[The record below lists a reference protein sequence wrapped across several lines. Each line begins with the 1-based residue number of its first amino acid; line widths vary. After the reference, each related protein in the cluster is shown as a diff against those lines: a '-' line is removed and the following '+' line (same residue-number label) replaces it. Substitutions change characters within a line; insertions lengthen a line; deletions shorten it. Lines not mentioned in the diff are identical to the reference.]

1 MATFSPK
8 EIFFAL
14 LDLSIKQKFPD
25 IHLNPNRLPTVRN
38 RSGEIELVE
47 TLQVGQ
53 ENITLSVLTGADIT
67 QIIEEIIPA
76 KGYEKFAT
84 VLELDASYQYQDGT
98 KYRVNCYMDV
108 SGPNIALRQIPSDI
122 PSLEDLSL
130 GDVVKNICTAPK
142 GLFLVTGPTGSGKS
156 TTLAA
161 MIEYINQTQ
170 KKHIITIEDPIEFAF
185 QSKKSLINQRE
196 IGHHTHGFHSAIRAT
211 MREDPDIIMVGEMR
225 DPETIKAAITLAETG
240 HLVFST
246 LHTNDTVQSIDRMI
260 DVFPGAQQNQI
271 RMQLAM
277 SLVGILSQRLLP
289 RQDNTGRI
297 PAREI
302 LLNNDAI
309 RNLIM
314 TGNTHQIYS
323 MIEIGGNAGM
333 ILMDKYLLFLY
344 EKNYISRETLFSFT
358 RDKDSMEMM
367 VD

>member
-1 MATFSPK
+1 MSLTPK

-14 LDLSIKQKFPD
+14 LQLSVAEDFSD
-25 IHLNPNRLPTVRN
+25 IHLNPNRLPTIRN
-38 RSGEIELVE
+38 RSGEIEAVE
-47 TLQVGQ
+47 RLQIGQ
-53 ENITLSVLTGADIT
+53 ESITLTPVNDGDISKM
-67 QIIEEIIPA
+67 IEEIITS
-76 KGYEKFAT
+76 KGYEKFVT
-84 VLELDASYQYQDGT
+84 VLELDASYQYVDGT

-108 SGPNIALRQIPSDI
+108 SGPNIALRKIPSNI
-122 PSLEDLSL
+122 PTFEDLSL
-130 GDVVKNICTAPK
+130 WDVIKTVCTSPK

-156 TTLAA
+156 TTLAS

-185 QSKKSLINQRE
+185 HSKKSLINQRE

-260 DVFPGAQQNQI
+260 DVFPWQQQNQI

-289 RQDNTGRI
+289 RLDGKGRI

-323 MIEIGGNAGM
+323 MIEIWGNSGM

-344 EKNYISRETLFSFT
+344 EKNYISREILFSFA

>member
-1 MATFSPK
+1 MSIYSPK
-8 EIFFAL
+8 DLFFAL
-14 LDLSIKQKFPD
+14 LDLSIVQWYSD
-25 IHLNPNRLPTVRN
+25 IHINPNRLPTVRN
-38 RSGEIELVE
+38 RSGEMQLVE
-47 TLQVGQ
+47 SLFINQKNTHL
-53 ENITLSVLTGADIT
+53 TVLIEEDIT
-67 QIIEEIIPA
+67 QIIKEILPT
-76 KGYEKFAT
+76 KGYDTFAT
-84 VLELDASYQYQDGT
+84 VLEIDASYQYVDGT

-108 SGPNIALRQIPSDI
+108 SGPNIALRQIPSHI

-130 GDVVKNICTAPK
+130 WDVIKNICTTPK
-142 GLFLVTGPTGSGKS
+142 GIFLVTGPTGSGKS
-156 TTLAA
+156 TTLAS
-161 MIEYINQTQ
+161 MIEHINQTQ

-196 IGHHTHGFHSAIRAT
+196 IGHHTHWFHSAIRAT

-246 LHTNDTVQSIDRMI
+246 LHTNDTVQSIDRI
-260 DVFPGAQQNQI
+260 VDIFPGTQQNQI

-289 RQDNTGRI
+289 RIDGNGRI

-302 LLNNDAI
+302 LINNDAI
-309 RNLIM
+309 RNLII

-323 MIEIGGNAGM
+323 MMEIGMSSGM
-333 ILMDKYLLFLY
+333 VLMDKYLLFLY

-358 RDKDSMEMM
+358 KDKDSMEMM
-367 VD
+367 ID